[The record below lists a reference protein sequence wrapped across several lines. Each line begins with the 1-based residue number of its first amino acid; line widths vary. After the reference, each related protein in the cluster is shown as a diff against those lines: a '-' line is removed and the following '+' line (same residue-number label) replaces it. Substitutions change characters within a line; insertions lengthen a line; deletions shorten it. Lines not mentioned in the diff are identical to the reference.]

1 MLEKYEKMVI
11 LNKVKKR
18 INRYCD
24 IINFRI
30 FESKISKRTW
40 QNHDE
45 VLQWAES
52 MAILPESVLQEQILS
67 SDQPIVKK
75 GFELRQKVMGEFSG
89 KYANEDMKILI
100 HIPSKEFSPGGYSL
114 FSSMADSFKFVGI
127 KTDLLF
133 VGDDVKEKLDLF
145 EPTILLSSDHKYY
158 TSEIDW
164 NVIKKYKKSHS
175 LQVGLTASLEEYGNT
190 SLIQRLNWAKKHGI
204 DFYYSFRAQEYFTAR
219 NEYKLFNHYG
229 YKILSVEFG
238 ANPLLYYP
246 IPSFA
251 KDLDYLFLASSNSD
265 KLKRY
270 IDWLSPILISNTG
283 FITGSGWRKANKWPS
298 LKANIFLFSRAKVG
312 INLHIEDQINFA
324 CELNERT
331 YILAACGVP
340 QIVDNAKL
348 LPSRFRDGSFF
359 VATNPKEYEDL
370 YKFMLM
376 NPKECEKRALRAL
389 EEVYEKHT
397 TFHRASS
404 FINQLKTI

>member
-1 MLEKYEKMVI
+1 MKI
-11 LNKVKKR
+11 NKIFNR
-18 INRYCD
+18 INRYSD
-24 IINFRI
+24 VINFRI
-30 FESKISKRTW
+30 FENKIRRRTW

-45 VLQWAES
+45 ILQWAES
-52 MAILPESVLQEQILS
+52 MAILPESVLQEQILY

-75 GFELRQKVMGEFSG
+75 GFELRQKVMGEFRG
-89 KYANEDMKILI
+89 KYTNEVMKIMI
-100 HIPSKEFSPGGYSL
+100 HIPSKESSPGGYSL
-114 FSSMADSFKFVGI
+114 FSNMADSFKFIGI
-127 KTDLLF
+127 KTELLF
-133 VGDDVKEKLDLF
+133 VGDDIKEKLYLS

-164 NVIKKYKKSHS
+164 NVINEYKKSHN
-175 LQVGLTASLEEYGNT
+175 LKVGLTASLEEYGNT
-190 SLIQRLNWAKKHGI
+190 PLKQRLNWAKRVGI
-204 DFYYSFRAQEYFTAR
+204 DFYYSFRAQEYFNAR
-219 NEYKLFNHYG
+219 AEYKLFFDSG

-246 IPSFA
+246 LPNID

-265 KLKRY
+265 KQRRY
-270 IDWLSPILISNTG
+270 IDWLSPILRSNTG
-283 FITGSGWRKANKWPS
+283 FISGSGWRKANKWPS
-298 LKANIFLFSRAKVG
+298 LKANIFLFSRARIG
-312 INLHIEDQINFA
+312 INLHIDDQINFA

-370 YKFMLM
+370 FRFMLM

-404 FINQLKTI
+404 FINQLKKIK